1 MSDERNERSAVDPG
15 ISSEPDTTATT
26 SPWAPAPE
34 VSASPPERR
43 RGRSSAPLWLGGM
56 LVLVIAG
63 VLASPFWAPALRPL
77 LPWGTQSGA
86 ARYDALAQHL
96 ATLEARVARLEQRP
110 VAPPIDADAI
120 KSAQAAVA
128 QRVTALEAGVATL
141 RQGQQRQ
148 TRQAAATTAALTQQ
162 SQRLDA
168 IAAQT
173 VELDKL
179 QQELAQ
185 RGNAAGELANRVDAL
200 EHQLHSQ
207 SNVDRS
213 GAAMM
218 LALLEMRE
226 AVVSARPFP
235 AEFQAF
241 KELAAHDPDLAAAT
255 QPLADAARDG
265 VASQAVLRQRLDEIA
280 DRIATAKTP
289 AVKPKW
295 WEQAIDRLRSLVTI
309 RQIDGTAKAGPD
321 AAVEA
326 AQSDVAQGN
335 LKGAVAA
342 LSKLTGAN
350 AEAAQP
356 WLDQARQ
363 RLAAEAALMHLQDLL
378 SARLSAP
385 AAASPAVTA
394 PAPAAEPTP
403 PAQPK
408 TPS

>member
-96 ATLEARVARLEQRP
+96 ATLETRVARLEQRP

-148 TRQAAATTAALTQQ
+148 TQQAAATTAALTQQ

-213 GAAMM
+213 GAALM
-218 LALLEMRE
+218 LALLQMRE

-289 AVKPKW
+289 PVKPKW